1 MYTTGGILFYTR
13 IMVAVMEEH
22 VVYTG
27 GSVVFD
33 TLNHDFS
40 KRRHNYQ
47 PSVPSHAM
55 SMTTIPTD
63 GAIYI

>member
-1 MYTTGGILFYTR
+1 M
-13 IMVAVMEEH
+13 
-22 VVYTG
+22 YTG
-27 GSVVFD
+27 GSIVFN

-47 PSVPSHAM
+47 TSVSSHAM

-63 GAIYI
+63 GAIDIMNSKKGDGSFLSRSWELGA